1 MSANLTPSKD
11 SIYQLKITLR
21 EIRPPI
27 WRRIQVPGTIT
38 FHELHLIIQRAMG
51 WWNEHLHQYIINN
64 VYYLEPDPDTSP
76 EDIDERKAVLAQ
88 VVRREKAKFL
98 YEYDFGDDWLHDILV
113 EKLMNPE
120 PGKQYPIC
128 CAGKRACPPED
139 CGGPWGYY
147 NLLEAVG
154 DPSHPEH
161 EELLEWVGG
170 EYDPEAFDLNE
181 VNEELKPFRKR
192 KKKQ

>member
-64 VYYLEPDPDTSP
+64 VYYLEPDPDTST

-128 CAGKRACPPED
+128 CAGKRACTPED